1 MQSHGALM
9 QMMVGT
15 QLKAPRTSAVVI
27 ACVASAWKAG
37 SGRKLASVSSTFVY
51 LPTTY
56 VPIYLATYRAFTD
69 RKMELSTDRQTDRR
83 MDGMDGLDGLEGMDR
98 MEGTDG
104 WMDGCMDGW
113 TDGRIEGRRCNISCL
128 TRTLSLGQGYCLWLL
143 E

>member
-56 VPIYLATYRAFTD
+56 VPIYLSIHLAAYRAFTE

-104 WMDGCMDGW
+104 WMYGW
-113 TDGRIEGRRCNISCL
+113 TDGRTDRGKEV
-128 TRTLSLGQGYCLWLL
+128 
-143 E
+143 